1 MRVQPIRT
9 LLNKIP
15 YGALPWESFGLPIT
29 WAAES
34 LTAASTSAL
43 VLVGSTFFSRLPGPI
58 SPRHLLLVASKQR
71 PVLHGGTARLLA
83 LAEQGQSAHRRRLV
97 NLSKL
102 ELNRQCALWIRNHIF
117 AAR

>member
-43 VLVGSTFFSRLPGPI
+43 VLVGSTYFQVTWAHKSAP
-58 SPRHLLLVASKQR
+58 SVAGR
-71 PVLHGGTARLLA
+71 
-83 LAEQGQSAHRRRLV
+83 
-97 NLSKL
+97 
-102 ELNRQCALWIRNHIF
+102 I
-117 AAR
+117 